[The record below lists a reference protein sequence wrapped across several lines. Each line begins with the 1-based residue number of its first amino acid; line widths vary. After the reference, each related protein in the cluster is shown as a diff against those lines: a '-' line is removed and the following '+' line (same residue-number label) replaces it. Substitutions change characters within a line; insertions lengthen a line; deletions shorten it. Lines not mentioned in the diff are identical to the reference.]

1 MYAYY
6 LTFGEHRNPG
16 NHFIAKITNILRDA
30 LEGILTNSEV
40 NIKKIKNKKI
50 N

>member
-6 LTFGEHRNPG
+6 LTFGEHRHPDNDFLG
-16 NHFIAKITNILRDA
+16 KILNILRDA

-40 NIKKIKNKKI
+40 IFFN
-50 N
+50 